1 MGVSGQIM
9 TQPDGINIQKRS
21 VGNRIR
27 THAQTLPFPVFLTP
41 ITLPFSI
48 SFTWGNGGQRKG
60 LSSMMGGNM
69 GGEGQRKGLSS
80 MEGGNRGGD
89 KGGDRESRR
98 GDGG

>member
-1 MGVSGQIM
+1 
-9 TQPDGINIQKRS
+9 
-21 VGNRIR
+21 
-27 THAQTLPFPVFLTP
+27 
-41 ITLPFSI
+41 
-48 SFTWGNGGQRKG
+48 
-60 LSSMMGGNM
+60 M